1 MRLPL
6 ATAIAL
12 LGVIGGCADD
22 TDLSGPAPTPFWMDD
37 ADGSGGADGASSDT
51 ASQSDAAGQGDTAV
65 QLDAVAQADTADLGD
80 SEAQTD
86 SGGLTDAGAAPDTAD
101 ADDAG
106 PAADTADA
114 ANPDTAD
121 AGGADSAVVP
131 EDQYMVSWAES
142 AQQLQDPSPFG
153 SSWAE
158 QRTTTLGLV
167 KIAWQ
172 GDSGTR
178 WLQPCAMHTTTVF
191 GTKTLYSAAFLSAIP
206 VPGVPISRVGKLWTQ
221 SEEFVVV
228 GLKDGY
234 DGAMP
239 ALGQKDHP
247 ALVDSDKDGQA
258 GVTVHIDN
266 NLLGKQ
272 NLQVAQRQR
281 SSWTAEVQA
290 NGEIAALPKVTSEQ
304 VVVGASM
311 NLLVVQNKTKPV
323 TGKPGETLRFIP
335 MDAPIDCK
343 ALLASPSKYAGK
355 TWPP

>member
-1 MRLPL
+1 MRVPL
-6 ATAIAL
+6 ALALAL
-12 LGVIGGCADD
+12 LAVIGGCADD
-22 TDLSGPAPTPFWMDD
+22 IDLTGPAPTPFWMED
-37 ADGSGGADGASSDT
+37 ADAGQSADGGP
-51 ASQSDAAGQGDTAV
+51 SDAAGQSDAAAPGDTAG
-65 QLDAVAQADTADLGD
+65 QTDAAAQGD
-80 SEAQTD
+80 SDALAD
-86 SGGLTDAGAAPDTAD
+86 SGGPTDAAAVPDTAD
-101 ADDAG
+101 ADDVG
-106 PAADTADA
+106 PSADAADS
-114 ANPDTAD
+114 ANPDTGD
-121 AGGADSAVVP
+121 AGGSDIAPAS
-131 EDQYMVSWAES
+131 EDQYFVSWAES

-167 KIAWQ
+167 KISWQ

-178 WLQPCAMHTTTVF
+178 WLQPCAMHTNTVF
-191 GTKTLYSAAFLSAIP
+191 GTKTLYSAGFLSAIP
-206 VPGVPISRVGKLWTQ
+206 VPGVPISRVGKLWSQ

-228 GLKDGY
+228 GLKEGY

-239 ALGQKDHP
+239 ALGQKDHA
-247 ALVDSDKDGQA
+247 ALVDSDKDGLP

-281 SSWTAEVQA
+281 STWTAEVQA
-290 NGEIAALPKVTSEQ
+290 NGEIAAQPKVTSEQ
-304 VVVGASM
+304 VVVAASM

-323 TGKPGETLRFIP
+323 SGKPGETLRFVP
-335 MDAPIDCK
+335 LTAPIDCK